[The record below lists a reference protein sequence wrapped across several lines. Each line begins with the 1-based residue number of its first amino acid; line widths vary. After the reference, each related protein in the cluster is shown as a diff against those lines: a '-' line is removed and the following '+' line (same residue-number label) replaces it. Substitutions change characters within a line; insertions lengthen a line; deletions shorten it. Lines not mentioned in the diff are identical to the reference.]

1 MLMAEK
7 EVEEAKTLLLEEGK
21 MANPLIN
28 KADFKD
34 MIMEK
39 LDFSTPI
46 KQSNLV
52 EAIVKKIVPNTTL
65 DFTWYLNLFPRQEGN
80 EDRDYREIKT
90 FIIGY
95 KTAKEFR
102 KTRHTLLRENQW
114 QDLMVRIMA

>member
-1 MLMAEK
+1 MER
-7 EVEEAKTLLLEEGK
+7 LL
-21 MANPLIN
+21 
-28 KADFKD
+28 
-34 MIMEK
+34 
-39 LDFSTPI
+39 
-46 KQSNLV
+46 
-52 EAIVKKIVPNTTL
+52 
-65 DFTWYLNLFPRQEGN
+65 PRQEGD